1 MSSAKDPHSIL
12 NRNPELGKFQ
22 VPKPKPKITR
32 YFPGK
37 APEWEKEENSD
48 EDIFPGEY
56 ELKSIGDT
64 SITSEKMN
72 KRLAIL
78 EELNKKET
86 NYVRNEE
93 RVVARSEVIEK
104 KTIDTQKKI
113 EEPRVIQAK
122 INESGVEIV
131 GSKER
136 EERRAAL
143 KARLLAKEGENQ
155 NIVNSNS
162 NNNENNTEN
171 RNTEVSVQRNNNNNF
186 IVENSKNNQETRM
199 KTEEKLHEIDEDEN
213 EEGFE
218 EEMEEEN
225 EEEGGIINI
234 LKPIYVKKNER
245 SGMADKLVVCKSI
258 SIKISISIELFY
270 IYIYFSSK
278 K

>member
-72 KRLAIL
+72 KRLALL
-78 EELNKKET
+78 EELNKKEV
-86 NYVRNEE
+86 NHGRNEE
-93 RVVARSEVIEK
+93 RVVTRSEVIEK
-104 KTIDTQKKI
+104 KTNDIQKIDETREIK
-113 EEPRVIQAK
+113 AK
-122 INESGVEIV
+122 IKESGVEIV

-136 EERRAAL
+136 EERRAVL
-143 KARLLAKEGENQ
+143 KARLLAKEGESQ
-155 NIVNSNS
+155 NIVNTIDNNDNNYKKDNNADNS
-162 NNNENNTEN
+162 NKEIA
-171 RNTEVSVQRNNNNNF
+171 VQR
-186 IVENSKNNQETRM
+186 INSKEIRMESEENLQE
-199 KTEEKLHEIDEDEN
+199 LDEDEQ
-213 EEGFE
+213 EEGFEEE

-245 SGMADKLVVCKSI
+245 SGMADKLVVCKLI
-258 SIKISISIELFY
+258 
-270 IYIYFSSK
+270 
-278 K
+278 